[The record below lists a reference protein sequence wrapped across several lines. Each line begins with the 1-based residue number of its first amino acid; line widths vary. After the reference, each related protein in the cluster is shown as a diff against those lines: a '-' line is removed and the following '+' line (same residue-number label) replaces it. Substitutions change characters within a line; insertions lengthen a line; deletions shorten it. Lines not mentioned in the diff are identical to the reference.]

1 MQHGWQAVTLMHRAR
16 LIFQDGAERTIEVE
30 TGQTVLEGALAV
42 DLPVRYDC
50 CTGSCGSCV
59 VQCLDGQ
66 TVVDLTGKVPVNT
79 EELVSGLRPACLT
92 RLNSDASFELPYSLE
107 PAPSAPAKHS
117 AQILELR
124 RGAPSVALLTL
135 KLDRAED
142 FVFQSGQYIRL
153 AAPGVGEARAYS
165 IASTTSELPLIELMI
180 RLVPDGKMSRWLQET
195 AKVGDRVKLQAP
207 LGSFGLDD
215 RARRHVFVAGGTGL
229 APVLSMIRSLRGQK
243 QSALLCFGCTRRQ
256 ELFYEVEL
264 AALVAEM
271 PELEVRIAVMEG
283 ADGDLRSGTAVSV
296 LRKEDFDAR
305 TVCYLC
311 GPPPMVD
318 AARKAL
324 TSHGVAATA
333 IRAERFQPGG

>member
-1 MQHGWQAVTLMHRAR
+1 MHRAR
-16 LIFQDGAERTIEVE
+16 LIFQDGAELTVEVE
-30 TGQTVLEGALAV
+30 PGQSVLEGALAV
-42 DLPVRYDC
+42 DVPLRYDC

-66 TVVDLTGKVPVNT
+66 TVVDLTGKVPVNAD
-79 EELVSGLRPACLT
+79 ELVAGLRPACLT
-92 RLNSDASFELPYSLE
+92 RLNSDASFELPYPLK
-107 PAPSAPAKHS
+107 PAPSSPAKHS
-117 AQILELR
+117 AQIVELR

-135 KLDRAED
+135 KLERPEG

-165 IASTTSELPLIELMI
+165 IASTTTELPLIELMI

-195 AKVGDRVKLQAP
+195 AKVGDRVRLQAP

-229 APVLSMIRSLRGQK
+229 APVLSMIRSLRGQN
-243 QSALLCFGCTRRQ
+243 QPALLCFGCTRRQ
-256 ELFYEVEL
+256 ELFYEREL
-264 AALVAEM
+264 AALVASM

-283 ADGDLRSGTAVSV
+283 ADGDLRSGTAVS
-296 LRKEDFDAR
+296 LLQKEDFDAQ

-324 TSHGVAATA
+324 TSHGVAAQA